1 METTTEATEAIELTK
16 EQLSHNCIKK
26 HMLGAMAVALIP
38 VPGVDLAAVAGVQ
51 IKMLASMSKIY
62 NVPFKENRAKNII
75 AGLVG
80 SFGANAM
87 ATGLVASAV
96 KIIPVFGQIGGAVA
110 LPLVAGAAT
119 YAVGKVFVQHF
130 ESGGTFLDFDPE
142 KTREYFAQ
150 KLSEGQ
156 KVAADLR
163 EAGR

>member
-1 METTTEATEAIELTK
+1 METITEVTELTK
-16 EQLSHNCIKK
+16 EQLAQKYIKK
-26 HMLGAMAVALIP
+26 HMIGAMAAALIP
-38 VPGVDLAAVAGVQ
+38 APGIDLAAVAGVQ
-51 IKMLASMSKIY
+51 IKMLAGMSKIY

-75 AGLVG
+75 AALAG
-80 SFGANAM
+80 SFGASAM

-96 KIIPVFGQIGGAVA
+96 KIIPIFGQLGGAMA
-110 LPLVAGAAT
+110 LPLVAGAST

-150 KLSEGQ
+150 KLTEGQ

-163 EAGR
+163 EAGK

>member
-1 METTTEATEAIELTK
+1 METTTEEIVLTK
-16 EQLSHNCIKK
+16 AQLARDQIKK

-38 VPGVDLAAVAGVQ
+38 VPVLDLAAVAGVQ
-51 IKMLASMSKIY
+51 IKMLAAMSKIY
-62 NVPFKENRAKNII
+62 DVPFKQNRARNII
-75 AGLVG
+75 AALVG
-80 SFGANAM
+80 SFGASAM
-87 ATGLVASAV
+87 GTGLVASAV
-96 KIIPVFGQIGGAVA
+96 KLIPVVGQLGGAVA
-110 LPLVAGAAT
+110 MPLVAGAAT

-150 KLSEGQ
+150 QLREGQ

>member
-1 METTTEATEAIELTK
+1 METTTEVPELTQ
-16 EQLSHNCIKK
+16 EQLSHSQIKK

-38 VPGVDLAAVAGVQ
+38 VPGIDLAAVAGVQ

-62 NVPFKENRAKNII
+62 HVPFKENRAKQII

-96 KIIPVFGQIGGAVA
+96 KIIPVIGQLGGALAMPV
-110 LPLVAGAAT
+110 VAGAAT

-150 KLSEGQ
+150 KFSEGQ

-163 EAGR
+163 EAAK

>member
-1 METTTEATEAIELTK
+1 METTTEATALTK
-16 EQLSHNCIKK
+16 EQLSRGHIKK

-38 VPGVDLAAVAGVQ
+38 LPVVDLAAVAAVQ
-51 IKMLASMSKIY
+51 IKMLAGMSKIY
-62 NVPFKENRAKNII
+62 NVSFNENRAKNIL

-96 KIIPVFGQIGGAVA
+96 KIVPVFGQFGGAVA
-110 LPLVAGAAT
+110 MPLVAGAAT
-119 YAVGKVFVQHF
+119 YAVGNVFVQHF

-150 KLSEGQ
+150 QFTEGQ

-163 EAGR
+163 EAGK